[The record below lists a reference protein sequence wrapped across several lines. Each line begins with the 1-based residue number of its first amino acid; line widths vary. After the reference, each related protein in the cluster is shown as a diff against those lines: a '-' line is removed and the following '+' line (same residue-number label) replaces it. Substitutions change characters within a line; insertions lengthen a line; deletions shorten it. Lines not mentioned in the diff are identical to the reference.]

1 VPRLPD
7 GEPAPESG
15 ALPPAAL
22 ETLATGRLGVY
33 LHVPFCSV
41 RCGYC
46 DFNTYTLTELGPGAS
61 TSDFAATALAELDLA
76 RRVLGDRAPVV
87 DTVFVGGGTPTLLP
101 AADLVRLLDGV
112 RDRFGLAPGA
122 EVTTEANPDSVT
134 PRDLETLA
142 AGGFSRVSLGM
153 QSAVPHVLATLDRTH
168 DPAGVGTAVR
178 AARAA
183 GLGTSVDLIYGTPGE
198 SLEDWRTSLEA
209 AVALEPDHVSAYAL
223 VVEEGTRM
231 AAQVRR
237 GELPAPDGDDEADKY
252 ELADELLSAAGYGW
266 YEVSNW
272 ARTGADRCRHNEGY
286 WRGDA
291 WWGVGPGAH
300 SHVGGVRWWNVK
312 HPRAYAARLGTGAS
326 PAAGREGLTPEQR
339 HDEEVLLGVRLR
351 EGLAVD
357 RLDDAGRSAVAGLVA
372 DGLLDG
378 AAAVR
383 ERRAVLT
390 LRGRLLADTVVGWW
404 LGPWAAGARRGRGQR
419 TNLGVSGGSHHS
431 PLFALTMPMMCRTSA

>member
-15 ALPPAAL
+15 ELPAEALG
-22 ETLATGRLGVY
+22 TLGSSRFGVY
-33 LHVPFCSV
+33 VHVPFCAV

-46 DFNTYTLTELGPGAS
+46 DFNTYTLPELGPGAS
-61 TSDFAATALAELDLA
+61 TTDFADTALAELDLA
-76 RRVLGDRAPVV
+76 ARVLGDRAPVV

-101 AADLVRLLDGV
+101 AADLVRVLAGI
-112 RDRFGLAPGA
+112 RDRFGLADHV
-122 EVTTEANPDSVT
+122 EVTTEANPDSVS
-134 PRDLETLA
+134 PADLAELA
-142 AGGFSRVSLGM
+142 AGGFTRVSLGM

-168 DPAGVGTAVR
+168 DPEGVGRAVE
-178 AARAA
+178 AAQRA

-198 SLEDWRTSLEA
+198 SIEDWRTSLDT
-209 AVALEPDHVSAYAL
+209 AVALGPDHVSAYAL

-237 GELPAPDGDDEADKY
+237 GELPMPDGDDEADKY
-252 ELADELLSAAGYGW
+252 ELADAVLTASGYGW

-272 ARTGADRCRHNEGY
+272 ARGDADRCRHNEGY

-312 HPRAYAARLGTGAS
+312 HPRAYASRLAAGAS
-326 PAAGREGLTPEQR
+326 PAAGRERLTPAQR

-351 EGLAVD
+351 DGLPVE
-357 RLDDAGRSAVAGLVA
+357 RLDEAGRAAVAGLVA
-372 DGLLDG
+372 DGLVDG

-383 ERRAVLT
+383 GRRVVLT
-390 LRGRLLADTVVGWW
+390 LRGRLLADAVV
-404 LGPWAAGARRGRGQR
+404 RR
-419 TNLGVSGGSHHS
+419 LVS
-431 PLFALTMPMMCRTSA
+431 